1 MLGTSARIGEVL
13 AIRRRDLDLTT
24 TPATLR
30 ICGTVISERGVGTYR
45 QEHPK
50 TDRSNR
56 VIALPSFTAEALR
69 RRLAIMADHSLDA
82 LVFRSREGT
91 PLTTANVRR
100 QLRKVLGDAGIEGV
114 SPHMFRRTVATVINE
129 QASLNLASELLGHT
143 DPKVTIEHYIRRN
156 EQVNPLT
163 AELLDQAFAQDD
175 RRGGAITVDNCSGNE
190 AIPSAAE
197 RVYFPNGLLRYSGNS
212 EIPLSAEPCH
222 TGTECRRW
230 RPVMRLRATRSHA
243 SSSPRCASA
252 CRRSGRWPSRFES
265 GKGSLRPDVE
275 IAIDA
280 PDGRSARL
288 VVEVKQALERRDVGR
303 VAKQS
308 RSMTTRQADVPVV
321 AARYLSAS
329 VRDAL
334 AEEGMSYVDATG
346 NLASWST
353 SPPCSFRRR
362 ARIGIRGARAD
373 PAERS
378 RASLQLGSLVPC
390 WTTAATGRCVNSWL
404 PPVPPAVL
412 RTGCWSTWSARTWS

>member
-1 MLGTSARIGEVL
+1 MSAGTSGPNPDGQLGQIVEVMLGTSARIGEVL

-56 VIALPSFTAEALR
+56 VIALHSFTAEALR

-163 AELLDQAFAQDD
+163 AELLDQAFARDD
-175 RRGGAITVDNCSGNE
+175 GGT
-190 AIPSAAE
+190 
-197 RVYFPNGLLRYSGNS
+197 
-212 EIPLSAEPCH
+212 
-222 TGTECRRW
+222 
-230 RPVMRLRATRSHA
+230 A
-243 SSSPRCASA
+243 S
-252 CRRSGRWPSRFES
+252 
-265 GKGSLRPDVE
+265 
-275 IAIDA
+275 
-280 PDGRSARL
+280 
-288 VVEVKQALERRDVGR
+288 
-303 VAKQS
+303 
-308 RSMTTRQADVPVV
+308 
-321 AARYLSAS
+321 
-329 VRDAL
+329 
-334 AEEGMSYVDATG
+334 
-346 NLASWST
+346 
-353 SPPCSFRRR
+353 
-362 ARIGIRGARAD
+362 
-373 PAERS
+373 
-378 RASLQLGSLVPC
+378 
-390 WTTAATGRCVNSWL
+390 
-404 PPVPPAVL
+404 
-412 RTGCWSTWSARTWS
+412 